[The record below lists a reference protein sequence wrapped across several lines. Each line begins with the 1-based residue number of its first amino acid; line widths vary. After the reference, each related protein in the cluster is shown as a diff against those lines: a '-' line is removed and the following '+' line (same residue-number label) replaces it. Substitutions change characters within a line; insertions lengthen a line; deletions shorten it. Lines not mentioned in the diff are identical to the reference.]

1 MTKKLKKLKK
11 LAIVVAILG
20 LIGIV
25 TRAIINQK
33 GGFTVA
39 LSMIVT
45 GLADVWAWLPGNVG
59 TISALSGI
67 VLTWCMIGKAIRDDK
82 RAQSEH
88 EKKMAIEQEKSP

>member
-1 MTKKLKKLKK
+1 MTKKLKKL
-11 LAIVVAILG
+11 AVVIAILALVG
-20 LIGIV
+20 TI

-39 LSMIVT
+39 LSMIVS
-45 GLADVWAWLPGNVG
+45 GMADVWAWLPGNVG

-82 RAQSEH
+82 RAQAKHDKEL
-88 EKKMAIEQEKSP
+88 EIEQEKSP

>member
-1 MTKKLKKLKK
+1 MTKKLKK
-11 LAIVVAILG
+11 LAIVIAILALVG
-20 LIGIV
+20 TI
-25 TRAIINQK
+25 TRAIINHK

-39 LSMIVT
+39 FSMIVS

-82 RAQSEH
+82 RAQLEH
-88 EKKMAIEQEKSP
+88 EKKLAIEQEKSP

>member
-1 MTKKLKKLKK
+1 MTKKLKK
-11 LAIVVAILG
+11 LAIVIAVLALVGTI
-20 LIGIV
+20 

-39 LSMIVT
+39 LSMIVS
-45 GLADVWAWLPGNVG
+45 GFADVWAWLPGNVG

-82 RAQSEH
+82 RAQAKHDKEL
-88 EKKMAIEQEKSP
+88 EIEQEKSP